1 MVSECKSGKTEQSI
15 EEIGR
20 IIVRMGKVRS
30 GTQMGI
36 ITKENLRMINPMDMG
51 FTHVPMGQSMK
62 EFGLMIFSMDKVR
75 QNGQMDLVIWV
86 IMLKAKDK
94 ASELTNGQMK
104 TNIVVN
110 GLETAWMAL
119 AAMNG
124 LTEESTKVIGRT
136 I

>member
-51 FTHVPMGQSMK
+51 FTHVPMEQSMK
-62 EFGLMIFSMDKVR
+62 VFGLMIFSMDKVR

>member
-51 FTHVPMGQSMK
+51 FTHVPMEQSMK
-62 EFGLMIFSMDKVR
+62 VFGLMIFSMDKVR

-110 GLETAWMAL
+110 GLETAWKAL